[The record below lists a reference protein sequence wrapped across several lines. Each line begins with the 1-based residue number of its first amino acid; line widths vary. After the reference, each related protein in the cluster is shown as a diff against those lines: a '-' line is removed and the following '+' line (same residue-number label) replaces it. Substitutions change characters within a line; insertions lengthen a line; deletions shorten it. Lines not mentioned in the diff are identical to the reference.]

1 MLKQMDGIRTGRCYD
16 GHPGSLQPGGPTQ
29 VYPCVHQWY
38 QFVSFGDGEHAPLGS
53 IYSTIPLHI
62 VKQINNLGHAQ
73 TAYMCFG
80 VYGRSDD
87 DELEWDDENYVKGSE
102 RESDEPV
109 GDAEDGDAEE
119 ENPPLSEWEGE
130 EIITTQCANKKAV
143 IEWVYVPYV
152 VEDDDDE
159 EADDSEPEEQN
170 QEATEDDTEKE
181 TDAHEEL

>member
-1 MLKQMDGIRTGRCYD
+1 
-16 GHPGSLQPGGPTQ
+16 
-29 VYPCVHQWY
+29 
-38 QFVSFGDGEHAPLGS
+38 
-53 IYSTIPLHI
+53 
-62 VKQINNLGHAQ
+62 
-73 TAYMCFG
+73 MCFG
-80 VYGRSDD
+80 VYGRSVD
-87 DELEWDDENYVKGSE
+87 DELEWDDENYVKESE
-102 RESDEPV
+102 RESNEPV

-152 VEDDDDE
+152 VEDE
-159 EADDSEPEEQN
+159 EADDSELEQN